1 VAGYTC
7 LNIKYIS
14 LRKLCD
20 TTPLARLFSFA
31 ISLYFLAACSSTNKP
46 ANKDDS
52 SVKTPEEELAT
63 FQLEPGLKIQLVAS
77 EPMVQEPVFAVFD
90 EDGKLWVAEMRG
102 YMVDIEG
109 HDETSRL
116 GRISILEDIDGDGSM
131 DKSTIYLDSLVLPR
145 SIGLIK
151 GGALISENKALWITQ
166 DTDGDFKADKKILLD
181 STYSSNGLVEHSDNG
196 LLLNTDNWYYS
207 VKSRLRYRLVNDEW
221 VRDSTEF
228 RGQWGVSHDDEGRLF
243 YNYNWSQLHG
253 DLVPPNYLS
262 RNKNHKPSTGIDHGL
277 TIDRRVYPIHPTP
290 AVNRGYIPGTLDKD
304 EKLVEFTAACS
315 PLVLRSTLFPAE
327 YYGNAFVCEPAGN
340 LVKRNVVTE
349 NGLILSANDPHPGT
363 EFLASTDD
371 RFRPVNAMAGP
382 DGALY
387 IVDMYHGIIQDGK
400 YATPYLKEK
409 TLERRLDQPIHMGR
423 IWRIVP
429 EDGQPVK
436 NQKLSSASSTEL
448 ISLLSHPDGWQRDI
462 AQRLLV
468 ERGDLSVVAGLIGVA
483 KNAKTNLARFHAL
496 WTLEGLGQTNTDLL
510 LSLLSDK
517 SPLIQSSALRILE
530 PIAEK
535 NPGIQTKLET
545 ALLNSNQS
553 ADIKQVLQIALSAS
567 ALTSNAAQQVL
578 EEIAAKHSDSPL
590 IRDAVMSSLEDQE
603 FAFLQRLWKSP
614 NWKDQSQ
621 PKEIFLEMLATSIV
635 NKRDSKELGA
645 LLAMLNVNEAAFGW
659 KEKTVLTGLA
669 IQQSSTTKA
678 GPIQLASAP
687 AILTKPQVAV
697 DPARLTSLNAMFEWP
712 GHKVETVTQA
722 AGNTLTEQEREAFA
736 LGRQNYLTTCAG
748 CHGTDGAGISR
759 FAPPLAGS
767 EWVTGSDKRLA
778 LIILHGIE
786 GPIEVAGK
794 TYNTP
799 EILPVMPAHSTLD
812 DRSIATIL
820 TYIRN
825 EWGNSASAVSGR
837 FVGGTRVTSQG
848 RVVPWTAAEL
858 NTHIEML
865 EQEEAKTKAQ

>member
-1 VAGYTC
+1 M
-7 LNIKYIS
+7 
-14 LRKLCD
+14 RKLCD

>member
-1 VAGYTC
+1 VDGYTC

-14 LRKLCD
+14 LRKFCD

-166 DTDGDFKADKKILLD
+166 DTDGDFKADTKILLD

-409 TLERRLDQPIHMGR
+409 TLERHLDQPIHMGR

-429 EDGQPVK
+429 EDEKPVK

-448 ISLLSHPDGWQRDI
+448 IDLLSHADGWQRDM

-517 SPLIQSSALRILE
+517 SPLIQSTALRILE

-659 KEKTVLTGLA
+659 KENTVLTGLA
-669 IQQSSTTKA
+669 IQQSSASKK
-678 GPIQLASAP
+678 GPIKLASAP
-687 AILTKPQVAV
+687 IILTKPQTVIEASKL
-697 DPARLTSLNAMFEWP
+697 ATLNAMFEWP
-712 GHKVETVTQA
+712 GHKVEAIAQA
-722 AGNTLTEQEREAFA
+722 AGNTLNDQEREAFA